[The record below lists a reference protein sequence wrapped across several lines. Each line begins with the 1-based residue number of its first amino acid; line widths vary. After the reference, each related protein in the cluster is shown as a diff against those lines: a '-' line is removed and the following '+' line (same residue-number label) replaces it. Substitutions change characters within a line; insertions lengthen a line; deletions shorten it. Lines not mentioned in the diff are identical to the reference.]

1 MLDGA
6 EQVCILDVVMNY
18 ILQFKA
24 DRLTFIDSFR
34 VDAYE
39 DELKDIDAHAKRIE
53 GSDKA
58 IEWLFDSLGDKSI
71 NDAWNMAARKA
82 SQANRGLTYSNFN
95 RGKNASK
102 YEFWKNIE
110 EFMVWLTTK
119 GFNNRRN
126 ITLAQV
132 HTELTK

>member
-1 MLDGA
+1 MLELRRSIPTLVA
-6 EQVCILDVVMNY
+6 VMDY
-18 ILQFKA
+18 ITQFKT
-24 DRLTFIDSFR
+24 DRFAFIDSFR

-58 IEWLFDSLGDKSI
+58 IEWIFANLGDKSI
-71 NDAWNMAARKA
+71 NEAWNMATRKA

-95 RGKNASK
+95 RGKNSSK

-110 EFMVWLTTK
+110 EFIVWINEQ
-119 GFNNRRN
+119 GFNHRRN
-126 ITLAQV
+126 VTLSQV
-132 HTELTK
+132 REELTK

>member
-1 MLDGA
+1 M
-6 EQVCILDVVMNY
+6 DVVMNY